1 MGDTSDSTTSTADID
16 VLIGQAWSQHHH
28 GQNEDAI
35 QAFRQIVERWPEHI
49 DARYGLALALQAAS
63 QKQEAAENF
72 RKARILA
79 EAALAVQDEDSA
91 RYLMLVRMID
101 QRLATLA

>member
-1 MGDTSDSTTSTADID
+1 MVDTSENKPSTADID

-28 GQNEDAI
+28 GQNEAAI

-49 DARYGLALALQAAS
+49 DAHYGLSLSLKAAG

-72 RKARILA
+72 RKARTLV
-79 EAALAVQDEDSA
+79 EAALATQDEDNA
-91 RYLMLVRMID
+91 RYQMLARMID
-101 QRLATLA
+101 QHLATLR

>member
-1 MGDTSDSTTSTADID
+1 MGDTSNSKPSTADID

-28 GQNEDAI
+28 GQNEEAI

-49 DARYGLALALQAAS
+49 DAHYGLALSLGAAG
-63 QKQEAAENF
+63 QKQEAAEAF
-72 RKARILA
+72 KKTRTFA

-101 QRLATLA
+101 QRLATLR